1 MSLVD
6 PLLNEDKA
14 FMFSEE
20 NQKRAQDILSK
31 YPENRRAAATLPLL
45 DLAQRQEGW
54 LSKSVIESV
63 AEIVGSAPIR
73 VYEVAS
79 FYTMFYLKPMGK
91 HVVQVCST
99 TPCWLKGSDEIT
111 EACQKKLGIG
121 FGETTK
127 DGKFSL
133 LEVEC
138 LGACVN
144 APMVQINDDYYEDLT
159 PDMMEV
165 LLEDLA
171 QGRKPKVGSQI
182 GRKGSEPLDDKKLND
197 MQREIASSKNISL
210 EGVAPKSAKEGGDRH
225 AS

>member
-31 YPENRRAAATLPLL
+31 YPEDRRAAATLPLL

-63 AEIVGSAPIR
+63 AGIVGSAPIR

-99 TPCWLKGSDEIT
+99 TPCWLKG
-111 EACQKKLGIG
+111 
-121 FGETTK
+121 
-127 DGKFSL
+127 
-133 LEVEC
+133 
-138 LGACVN
+138 
-144 APMVQINDDYYEDLT
+144 
-159 PDMMEV
+159 
-165 LLEDLA
+165 
-171 QGRKPKVGSQI
+171 
-182 GRKGSEPLDDKKLND
+182 
-197 MQREIASSKNISL
+197 
-210 EGVAPKSAKEGGDRH
+210 
-225 AS
+225 